1 MQPTLYH
8 SHSRGQDLKPL
19 RSVPGFLC
27 HFCTYAEAA
36 QKGLVLPEGETIAWL
51 EEQKAAA

>member
-19 RSVPGFLC
+19 RSVMLELGFLG
-27 HFCTYAEAA
+27 HFRTYAEAA
-36 QKGLVLPEGETIAWL
+36 QKGDL
-51 EEQKAAA
+51 

>member
-19 RSVPGFLC
+19 RSVPGFLG
-27 HFCTYAEAA
+27 HFRTYAEAA
-36 QKGLVLPEGETIAWL
+36 QKGDL
-51 EEQKAAA
+51 